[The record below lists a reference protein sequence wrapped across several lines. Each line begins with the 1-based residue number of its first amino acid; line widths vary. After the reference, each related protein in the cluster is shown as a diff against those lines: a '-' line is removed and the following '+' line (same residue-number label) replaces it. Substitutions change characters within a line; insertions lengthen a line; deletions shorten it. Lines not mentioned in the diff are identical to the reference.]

1 MSSLAVG
8 TGSRATADTAVAL
21 GNDSATTAKSAVVNG
36 VNYGEFAGSEP
47 TAVVSVGDDKLKRQI
62 VNVAAG
68 EVSKT
73 STDAVNG
80 SQLYAVAGQVSAN
93 LHQIQANSD
102 RINANASQIR
112 ANNSQIN
119 ANARQI
125 QANNNQI
132 ATNRANIN
140 KLSAGLADT
149 NKRIDRVAGDVAKN
163 RKRASAA
170 SALAV
175 ANIPHATHGGYSALG
190 VGVGRHAGQQSIA
203 VRYSKM
209 TDSTKWI
216 VSASVAVNTQN
227 EVSFGAGLT
236 RQW

>member
-1 MSSLAVG
+1 M
-8 TGSRATADTAVAL
+8 
-21 GNDSATTAKSAVVNG
+21 
-36 VNYGEFAGSEP
+36 
-47 TAVVSVGDDKLKRQI
+47 VSVGDDKLKRQI

-93 LHQIQANSD
+93 LHQIQANGD
-102 RINANASQIR
+102 QINANARQIQT
-112 ANNSQIN
+112 NNSQIN

-163 RKRASAA
+163 RKRASAGTA
-170 SALAV
+170 SVLAV

-190 VGVGRHAGQQSIA
+190 VGVGGHAGQQAIA
-203 VRYSKM
+203 IRYSKM
-209 TDSTKWI
+209 TDNTKWI
-216 VSASVAVNTQN
+216 VSASVAVNTQD